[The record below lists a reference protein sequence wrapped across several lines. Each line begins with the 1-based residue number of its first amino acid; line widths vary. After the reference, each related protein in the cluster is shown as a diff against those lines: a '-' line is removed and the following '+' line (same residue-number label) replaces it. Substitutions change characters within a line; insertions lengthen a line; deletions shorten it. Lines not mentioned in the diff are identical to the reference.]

1 MKFIKNIS
9 ISILY
14 SFVTFISLTL
24 IITIFSYFN
33 IIKDNSI
40 SIFKI
45 SIILISVLIGG
56 FIIGK
61 KSQKKGWFE
70 GLKLSLII
78 IIILLFMKL
87 IIFKNPFSVNNLL
100 YYAIIIITTMFGSM
114 IGISKKKS

>member
-14 SFVTFISLTL
+14 SIVTFLCLTL

-33 IIKDNSI
+33 IIKDSSI
-40 SIFKI
+40 STFKI
-45 SIILISVLIGG
+45 IVILISVLIGG
-56 FIIGK
+56 LIIGK
-61 KSQKKGWFE
+61 KTQKKGWLE

-78 IIILLFMKL
+78 IFLLLFMKL
-87 IIFKNPFSVNNLL
+87 LIFRNPFYINNLI
-100 YYAIIIITTMFGSM
+100 YYIIIIITTMLGSM